1 MEPGSSSL
9 TFHGIPV
16 KHFMGQS
23 ALVFSRL
30 LQGELTVGEQRNKVP
45 YPMLYVMSALALIC
59 SGKSVNVI
67 PLRVDG
73 FVNAI
78 EFDDLGDWINFRF
91 NLTYEALQDS
101 RDEMKPLSELPASVC
116 TGFRCLEF
124 QITFVQFRILFSTS
138 PRLTLTY
145 FQLQEY
151 VQVDHFS
158 GAKRVTLTDLGGKCL
173 RSKESFGEGEK

>member
-1 MEPGSSSL
+1 MPRNGQKKEDLPVCTGSGRESGRSVRKSRGG
-9 TFHGIPV
+9 FPEV
-16 KHFMGQS
+16 VNGQS
-23 ALVFSRL
+23 
-30 LQGELTVGEQRNKVP
+30 GP
-45 YPMLYVMSALALIC
+45 YWSGAKWNPSCVWKDNY
-59 SGKSVNVI
+59 GKSVNVI